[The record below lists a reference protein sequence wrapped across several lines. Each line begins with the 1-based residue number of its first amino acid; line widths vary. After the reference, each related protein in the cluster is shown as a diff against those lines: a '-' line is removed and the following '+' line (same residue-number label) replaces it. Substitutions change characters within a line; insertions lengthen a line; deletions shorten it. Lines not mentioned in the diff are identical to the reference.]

1 MRIHRNQGGKTMKLQ
16 PKIALAV
23 AVLAL
28 SVAPAMALGDAP
40 STVPPVNQGTTHAH
54 GGNGPTYT
62 PAPPSHAK
70 AYGRYC
76 SEQGASKKH
85 VAGQK
90 GTPFSQCVT
99 ALAHAAHN
107 PSLTPREACQNQ
119 NLSKKHVKG
128 QKGTPFSQCVVAA
141 AHLRHDEQQS

>member
-1 MRIHRNQGGKTMKLQ
+1 MKPQ

-40 STVPPVNQGTTHAH
+40 ATVPPVNQGTTHAH
-54 GGNGPTYT
+54 GNVNSGGNGPTYA
-62 PAPPSHAK
+62 PAPPSHPK
-70 AYGRYC
+70 APGRYC
-76 SEQGASKKH
+76 NEQGASKKH

-90 GTPFSQCVT
+90 GTPFSLCVT

-107 PSLTPREACQNQ
+107 PSLTPREACKS
-119 NLSKKHVKG
+119 LSKKHVAG

-141 AHLRHDEQQS
+141 AHQRRDEQQS

>member
-1 MRIHRNQGGKTMKLQ
+1 MKPQ

-54 GGNGPTYT
+54 GNANSGNGPQYT
-62 PAPPSHAK
+62 PASPSHPK

-76 SEQGASKKH
+76 NEQGASKKH
-85 VAGQK
+85 IAGQK

-107 PSLTPREACQNQ
+107 QSLTPREACKS
-119 NLSKKHVKG
+119 LSKKHVKG